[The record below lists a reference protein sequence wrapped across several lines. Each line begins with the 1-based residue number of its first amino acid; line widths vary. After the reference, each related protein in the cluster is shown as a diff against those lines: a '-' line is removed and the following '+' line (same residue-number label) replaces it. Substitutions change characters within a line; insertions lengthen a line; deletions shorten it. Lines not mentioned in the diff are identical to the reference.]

1 MVKYYDVS
9 ERNTASIFKV
19 TELTQVEIE
28 VIWRKKMSDF
38 DWPNS
43 IKPAYISHSPEE
55 GCSKFLQNA
64 PKFSHYTVQKAKEK
78 KRKKKRKKKPSS
90 DVWSSIHKLTLLT
103 AAPFSILNEFQ
114 KKMNDTSEASFLGNN
129 FTIKVTCPHILY
141 THLLANLPAQF
152 LCTEY

>member
-1 MVKYYDVS
+1 MVKYYDVL

-19 TELTQVEIE
+19 TELTQVEVE
-28 VIWRKKMSDF
+28 VIWRRKTFDF

-43 IKPAYISHSPEE
+43 IKPAYIFHSPEE
-55 GCSKFLQNA
+55 GCSRFLQNA
-64 PKFSHYTVQKAKEK
+64 PKFSHYTEQKT
-78 KRKKKRKKKPSS
+78 KRKPSS
-90 DVWSSIHKLTLLT
+90 DVWSSIHKLTLWT
-103 AAPFSILNEFQ
+103 AAQFSILNEFQ
-114 KKMNDTSEASFLGNN
+114 KKINDTSEASFLGSN